1 MKPSTPL
8 ASCLLCC
15 LLSPSLA
22 ATVTFS
28 ANAPL
33 VTCPA
38 ASSPPTPTLLSD
50 FTGGEFLLA
59 PTANEG
65 DLCILSRVNRDVT
78 EAASKKVFIP
88 VARSYDGSDWHRVE
102 GRYVSYVAVQC
113 GQSAANGDGYS
124 AGDYLC
130 QLQVPQLNEGNVGYF
145 LTKWEQ
151 GTATDTRQA
160 ARFLEKATWGAT

>member
-1 MKPSTPL
+1 MPNLS
-8 ASCLLCC
+8 AVAFVGSHRNLLGQRPIGD
-15 LLSPSLA
+15 LPRRQQ
-22 ATVTFS
+22 
-28 ANAPL
+28 
-33 VTCPA
+33 PA
-38 ASSPPTPTLLSD
+38 HAD
-50 FTGGEFLLA
+50 FTGGELLLA

-78 EAASKKVFIP
+78 QAASKKVFIP

-113 GQSAANGDGYS
+113 GQSAADGDGYS